1 MVVEE
6 VGYDEIECEGCVGRL
21 FLFCSSIFGKPG
33 KGKDEPANFE
43 GR

>member
-21 FLFCSSIFGKPG
+21 FLFCPLQSLVNLVIVI
-33 KGKDEPANFE
+33 KGRE
-43 GR
+43 G